1 MRRILLCAASAVSWL
16 AVSQA
21 LAQQAI
27 TTPILTTDPNFRDLA
42 GIAAIYGGTGFADV
56 VAHNGVMR
64 TGVFY
69 RSEALY
75 SLNVPDFDTLSSLHI
90 TQDIDLRTPLE
101 IRPLPP
107 QPPKEDR
114 VPTGAAY
121 VNINIYGTQSAPD
134 PFAWPAPYPT
144 PTTRGEAKADFATA
158 GTLASSPPVRAS
170 RRPSVRCCST
180 WRTATAPCCTTARA
194 ARIAPVGPRSCCRRS
209 PASIWRQECK
219 TIWRPI
225 STRRRR
231 SPPNTRTPFG
241 RLGRRRRTSSYPLL
255 GVRPSFLQAAIDQIS
270 LSYPAATFDQSM
282 YAYLTQ
288 GLGLTQA
295 DIYVLRAKMVDYLTL
310 PGQSGFAGNA
320 AAGAALLNALQNS
333 PLSGAYTAFNYYLQ
347 SAIDA
352 GTLGGVEAQVGGQVR
367 ADAAAYLLR
376 QPSRLDAALAP
387 YVDGRDLA
395 PGQARAWMGGLAGDF
410 ATAAH
415 GGAASSSEHSAGM
428 LGGLTYRI
436 DAQASAFFALGY
448 DWGSVSG
455 AGGAATVGS
464 AIGVVGGR
472 YGFAS
477 LDAGPFV
484 AVRASLSGVD
494 YQGARSLGGGLGKA
508 NGGAPG
514 MAISGQAVF
523 GDVIRFSAITVTPQA
538 GLRVVHVDLG
548 GFQENGSELA
558 LSVDRLGAT
567 TASLVSGV
575 EFGFNPWQVS
585 GWTITPTVPLAVEW
599 TLGPPTVSTSG
610 GLYGFSVS
618 QSAAYDSR
626 YLLRGGLSVAARRGA
641 FEVKA
646 EVNAAYGA
654 DSNGVNG
661 QVSVALSF

>member
-1 MRRILLCAASAVSWL
+1 MKDYLATNAYTSAQIVGEYNQLIADKGVAVANIL
-16 AVSQA
+16 
-21 LAQQAI
+21 
-27 TTPILTTDPNFRDLA
+27 
-42 GIAAIYGGTGFADV
+42 
-56 VAHNGVMR
+56 
-64 TGVFY
+64 
-69 RSEALY
+69 
-75 SLNVPDFDTLSSLHI
+75 
-90 TQDIDLRTPLE
+90 
-101 IRPLPP
+101 
-107 QPPKEDR
+107 
-114 VPTGAAY
+114 
-121 VNINIYGTQSAPD
+121 
-134 PFAWPAPYPT
+134 
-144 PTTRGEAKADFATA
+144 
-158 GTLASSPPVRAS
+158 
-170 RRPSVRCCST
+170 
-180 WRTATAPCCTTARA
+180 
-194 ARIAPVGPRSCCRRS
+194 
-209 PASIWRQECK
+209 
-219 TIWRPI
+219 
-225 STRRRR
+225 
-231 SPPNTRTPFG
+231 
-241 RLGRRRRTSSYPLL
+241 YPLL
-255 GVRPSFLQAAIDQIS
+255 GVQSSFLQAAIDQIS

-282 YAYLTQ
+282 HAYLTQ

-310 PGQSGFAGNA
+310 PGQSGFVGNA

-376 QPSRLDAALAP
+376 QSSRLDAALAP

-415 GGAASSSEHSAGM
+415 DGAANSSEHSAGM

-455 AGGAATVGS
+455 AGGVATVGS

-494 YQGARSLGGGLGKA
+494 YQGARSFGGGLGKA

-514 MAISGQAVF
+514 AAISGQAVF
-523 GDVIRFSAITVTPQA
+523 GEVIRFSAVTVTPQA
-538 GLRVVHVDLG
+538 GVRVVHLDLG
-548 GFQENGSELA
+548 GFQESGSELA
-558 LSVDRLGAT
+558 LSVDRLNAT
-567 TASLVSGV
+567 TASLLSGV
-575 EFGFNPWQVS
+575 EFGFSPWLVS
-585 GWTITPTVPLAVEW
+585 GWTITPTVPLAAEL
-599 TLGPPTVSTSG
+599 TLGAPNVSTSG
-610 GLYGFSVS
+610 GLYGLSVS

-626 YLLRGGLSVAARRGA
+626 YLLQAGLSVAARRGA

-646 EVNAAYGA
+646 EINATHAA

>member
-1 MRRILLCAASAVSWL
+1 MRRILLGATPAVFWL
-16 AVSQA
+16 AVTPA
-21 LAQQAI
+21 AAQQAI
-27 TTPILTTDPNFRDLA
+27 TTPILASDPNFRDLA
-42 GIAAIYGGTGFADV
+42 GIAAIYGGAGFADV
-56 VAHNGVMR
+56 TAHDGVMR

-69 RSEALY
+69 RSEAL
-75 SLNVPDFDTLSSLHI
+75 NGFTEPDFATLSSLNI
-90 TQDIDLRTPLE
+90 TQDIDLRTPQE
-101 IRPLPP
+101 YNKKGD
-107 QPPKEDR
+107 QP
-114 VPTGAAY
+114 PTGATI
-121 VNINIYGTQSAPD
+121 VHVNIYGSYSPPS
-134 PFAWPAPYPT
+134 PFPPGPL
-144 PTTRGEAKADFATA
+144 PTTRNEAAADFAAQYRLFVSNATEASGFGTA
-158 GTLASSPPVRAS
+158 LLDLAHSDG
-170 RRPSVRCCST
+170 SVLYHCSGGKD
-180 WRTATAPCCTTARA
+180 RTGWTSFLLQT
-194 ARIAPVGPRSCCRRS
+194 IAGVDM
-209 PASIWRQECK
+209 
-219 TIWRPI
+219 T
-225 STRRRR
+225 TRRKDYLATNYYTAAQIDTEYQAVKATYGQKIADII
-231 SPPNTRTPFG
+231 S
-241 RLGRRRRTSSYPLL
+241 PLL
-255 GVRPSFLQAAIDQIS
+255 GVQPSFLDAALDQIS
-270 LSYPAATFDQSM
+270 QTYPAATFDASM

-295 DIYVLRAKMVDYLTL
+295 DIYVLRAKMVDFLTL
-310 PGQSGFAGNA
+310 PGQSGFVGNA

-352 GTLGGVEAQVGGQVR
+352 GTLGGVEAQIGGQVR

-415 GGAASSSEHSAGM
+415 DGAASSSEHSAGM

-494 YQGARSLGGGLGKA
+494 YQGARSFGGGLGKA

-514 MAISGQAVF
+514 AAISGQAVF
-523 GDVIRFSAITVTPQA
+523 GEVIRFSAVTVTPQA
-538 GLRVVHVDLG
+538 GVRVVHLDLG
-548 GFQENGSELA
+548 GFQESGSELA
-558 LSVDRLGAT
+558 LSVDRLNAT
-567 TASLVSGV
+567 TASLLSGV
-575 EFGFNPWQVS
+575 EFGFSPWLVS
-585 GWTITPTVPLAVEW
+585 GWTITPTVPLAAEL
-599 TLGPPTVSTSG
+599 TLGAPNVSTSG
-610 GLYGFSVS
+610 GLYGLSVS

-626 YLLRGGLSVAARRGA
+626 YLLQAGLSVAARRGA

-646 EVNAAYGA
+646 EINATHAA

>member
-1 MRRILLCAASAVSWL
+1 MRRILLCATSAVSWL
-16 AVSQA
+16 AVSHA

-75 SLNVPDFDTLSSLHI
+75 GLNGGDFDTLSSLHI
-90 TQDIDLRTPLE
+90 TQDIDLRTPGE
-101 IRPLPP
+101 IDPPPP
-107 QPPKEDR
+107 QPPAEDH
-114 VPTGAAY
+114 VPTGASY
-121 VNINIYGTQSAPD
+121 VNVNIYGS
-134 PFAWPAPYPT
+134 Y
-144 PTTRGEAKADFATA
+144 
-158 GTLASSPPVRAS
+158 SPP
-170 RRPSVRCCST
+170 P
-180 WRTATAPCCTTARA
+180 
-194 ARIAPVGPRSCCRRS
+194 PVGPTS
-209 PASIWRQECK
+209 PYPAPTTANQVAIDFAAQYRWFVSNPTEASALGVALLDLAHASGSVLYHCSGGKDRTGWTSYLLQSIAGVDPQ
-219 TIWRPI
+219 
-225 STRRRR
+225 TRM
-231 SPPNTRTPFG
+231 TDYLATVKYTAAQIAAETPAAG
-241 RLGRRRRTSSYPLL
+241 IMAPLL
-255 GVRPSFLQAAIDQIS
+255 GVQPSFLLAAIDQIS

-310 PGQSGFAGNA
+310 PGQGGFVGNA

-333 PLSGAYTAFNYYLQ
+333 PLSGAYTTFNYYLQ

-367 ADAAAYLLR
+367 ADADAYLLR

-415 GGAASSSEHSAGM
+415 DGAASSSEHSAGM

-514 MAISGQAVF
+514 MAISGQVMF
-523 GDVIRFSAITVTPQA
+523 GDVMRWAGVSVTPQA

-558 LSVDRLGAT
+558 LSVDRLNAT

-585 GWTITPTVPLAVEW
+585 GWTITPTVPLAAEW
-599 TLGPPTVSTSG
+599 TLGAPTVSTSG

-626 YLLRGGLSVAARRGA
+626 YLVQGGLTVAARRGA
-641 FEVKA
+641 FEIKA
-646 EVNAAYGA
+646 QFNATHAA

>member
-1 MRRILLCAASAVSWL
+1 M
-16 AVSQA
+16 
-21 LAQQAI
+21 
-27 TTPILTTDPNFRDLA
+27 
-42 GIAAIYGGTGFADV
+42 
-56 VAHNGVMR
+56 
-64 TGVFY
+64 
-69 RSEALY
+69 
-75 SLNVPDFDTLSSLHI
+75 
-90 TQDIDLRTPLE
+90 
-101 IRPLPP
+101 
-107 QPPKEDR
+107 
-114 VPTGAAY
+114 
-121 VNINIYGTQSAPD
+121 QS
-134 PFAWPAPYPT
+134 
-144 PTTRGEAKADFATA
+144 
-158 GTLASSPPVRAS
+158 
-170 RRPSVRCCST
+170 
-180 WRTATAPCCTTARA
+180 
-194 ARIAPVGPRSCCRRS
+194 
-209 PASIWRQECK
+209 
-219 TIWRPI
+219 
-225 STRRRR
+225 
-231 SPPNTRTPFG
+231 
-241 RLGRRRRTSSYPLL
+241 
-255 GVRPSFLQAAIDQIS
+255 SFLQAALDQVS
-270 LSYPAATFDQSM
+270 LSYPAATLDQSI

-333 PLSGAYTAFNYYLQ
+333 PLSGAYTSFNYYLQ

>member
-1 MRRILLCAASAVSWL
+1 MS
-16 AVSQA
+16 
-21 LAQQAI
+21 
-27 TTPILTTDPNFRDLA
+27 
-42 GIAAIYGGTGFADV
+42 
-56 VAHNGVMR
+56 
-64 TGVFY
+64 
-69 RSEALY
+69 
-75 SLNVPDFDTLSSLHI
+75 
-90 TQDIDLRTPLE
+90 
-101 IRPLPP
+101 
-107 QPPKEDR
+107 
-114 VPTGAAY
+114 
-121 VNINIYGTQSAPD
+121 
-134 PFAWPAPYPT
+134 
-144 PTTRGEAKADFATA
+144 
-158 GTLASSPPVRAS
+158 
-170 RRPSVRCCST
+170 
-180 WRTATAPCCTTARA
+180 
-194 ARIAPVGPRSCCRRS
+194 
-209 PASIWRQECK
+209 
-219 TIWRPI
+219 
-225 STRRRR
+225 
-231 SPPNTRTPFG
+231 
-241 RLGRRRRTSSYPLL
+241 PLL
-255 GVRPSFLQAAIDQIS
+255 GVRPSFLQAAIDQVS

-310 PGQSGFAGNA
+310 PGQSGFVGNA

-333 PLSGAYTAFNYYLQ
+333 PLSGAYTTFNYYLQ

-415 GGAASSSEHSAGM
+415 DGAASSSEHSAGM

-585 GWTITPTVPLAVEW
+585 GWTITPTVPLAAEW
-599 TLGPPTVSTSG
+599 TLGAPSVSTSG

-626 YLLRGGLSVAARRGA
+626 YLLQGGLSVAARRGA
-641 FEVKA
+641 LEVKA